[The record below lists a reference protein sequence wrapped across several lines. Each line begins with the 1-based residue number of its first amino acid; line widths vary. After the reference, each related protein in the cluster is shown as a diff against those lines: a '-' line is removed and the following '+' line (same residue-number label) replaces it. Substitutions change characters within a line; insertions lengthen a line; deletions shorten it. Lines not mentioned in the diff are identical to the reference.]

1 MAHNIFSSRV
11 RGISLI
17 QEGTFIGRISML
29 VFLKYGEVFTH
40 SSIADTFGC
49 ARVQIII
56 FIVGVLRVKK
66 VEDLSIL
73 FIF

>member
-1 MAHNIFSSRV
+1 
-11 RGISLI
+11 
-17 QEGTFIGRISML
+17 ML